1 MTSIL
6 PDEMMESPGPTTPM
20 SVESADNHPGMP
32 PKRKSEKLLHGLQRI
47 ASSPSLLKT
56 GRQRSSSLGS
66 RRHGKASM
74 SCVSLNS
81 TSYTQCFTSP
91 ASPQMYGSLAARNNT
106 APHSQGVH
114 DENSIPIRVVT
125 SDAAAAA
132 VNTTSHSSIPLPA
145 DMRPTSRGSLLPSSM
160 ELDENLCEMPEMVTV
175 MVKSPKPR
183 FEFWADMPEEI
194 KMAILQYLPAKDLF
208 RCSRVSKAWNK
219 MCFDGQLWARLDTS
233 TYYTDIP
240 SEALVKVITGAGP
253 FLRDLNLRGCT
264 QLENAWL
271 SHGELISN
279 TCHNLVNLCIRDSRI
294 NRTTLHLLIRKNP
307 KLVHVDVSGLSIV
320 SNASMKTISQN
331 CPQLEFLDISW
342 CKGVDARGLRR
353 IVASCPHLRDL
364 RVNELS
370 GFDNRQLLVQLF
382 ETNSLER
389 LILSHCSS
397 LSDASLKI
405 LMEGVDPEIDLL
417 TGRAVVPPRKLKH
430 LDLSRCRSLT
440 DVGIKSL
447 AHNLPDLEGLQLSQC
462 PNIGDNALL
471 EVIRTTPRLTHLDL
485 EELDKLTNTFLLE
498 LSKARC
504 AGTLQHL
511 NLSYCERVG
520 DTGMLQLLKSCP
532 RIRSLDL
539 DNTRASDL
547 TLIELCKQARTRGSS
562 NSFPRL
568 GFRVAV
574 FDCGNV
580 TWVGIRE
587 VLSCNTFVARPF
599 PIATAAGA
607 IPPKTPTESN
617 QSLSSS
623 SSSSSF
629 SSSSTSGST
638 DSTTSTTT
646 LTDPHPTSSII
657 PITTITTT
665 TPITPNPETPSN
677 PSSDTIP
684 TTPPPPP
691 SATILYPKEII
702 DLKCFYGWQ
711 MMVNEHTKRVLRG
724 NLAAAMRLER
734 KWADYMMAN
743 EEAGSGGAGARRR
756 RRRAREVERMYNEDD
771 EGDESAY
778 GPAGLAPLG
787 GRRRRARSGGCV
799 VM

>member
-6 PDEMMESPGPTTPM
+6 PDAMMESPGPATPM
-20 SVESADNHPGMP
+20 SMESTDNHPGMP
-32 PKRKSEKLLHGLQRI
+32 PKRKSHKLLHGLQRI

-66 RRHGKASM
+66 RRYGKTSM

-81 TSYTQCFTSP
+81 TSHTQCFTSP
-91 ASPQMYGSLAARNNT
+91 VSPQMNGPLAARNNT
-106 APHSQGVH
+106 VPDSQSVQ
-114 DENSIPIRVVT
+114 DENNIPIRVVT
-125 SDAAAAA
+125 SDAAA
-132 VNTTSHSSIPLPA
+132 VNTASNSSIPLPA
-145 DMRPTSRGSLLPSSM
+145 DMRPTSRGSILPSSL
-160 ELDENLCEMPEMVTV
+160 ELDENLCEMSEMVTV
-175 MVKSPKPR
+175 MVQSPKPR
-183 FEFWADMPEEI
+183 FEFWANMPEEI

-219 MCFDGQLWARLDTS
+219 MCFDGQLWARLDAS

-240 SEALVKVITGAGP
+240 SEALVKVITAAGP
-253 FLRDLNLRGCT
+253 FLKDLNLRGCT

-294 NRTTLHLLIRKNP
+294 NRITLHLLIRKNP

-331 CPQLEFLDISW
+331 CPKLEFLDISW

-389 LILSHCSS
+389 LILSHCST

-440 DVGIKSL
+440 DAGIKSL
-447 AHNLPDLEGLQLSQC
+447 AYNLPELEGLQLSQC

-520 DTGMLQLLKSCP
+520 DTGMLQLLKACP
-532 RIRSLDL
+532 RLRSLDL
-539 DNTRASDL
+539 DNTRASDF

-580 TWVGIRE
+580 TWHA
-587 VLSCNTFVARPF
+587 SFPSPRP
-599 PIATAAGA
+599 PEPYLKKPLPNQTNLYPHRPPPRPPTPQPPPQPPPTL
-607 IPPKTPTESN
+607 IPPPRSP
-617 QSLSSS
+617 QS
-623 SSSSSF
+623 
-629 SSSSTSGST
+629 
-638 DSTTSTTT
+638 
-646 LTDPHPTSSII
+646 P
-657 PITTITTT
+657 
-665 TPITPNPETPSN
+665 
-677 PSSDTIP
+677 
-684 TTPPPPP
+684 
-691 SATILYPKEII
+691 
-702 DLKCFYGWQ
+702 Q
-711 MMVNEHTKRVLRG
+711 
-724 NLAAAMRLER
+724 
-734 KWADYMMAN
+734 
-743 EEAGSGGAGARRR
+743 
-756 RRRAREVERMYNEDD
+756 
-771 EGDESAY
+771 
-778 GPAGLAPLG
+778 
-787 GRRRRARSGGCV
+787 
-799 VM
+799 